1 MSHFLFFFLS
11 LNFLVVISRIPT
23 STSTSHLS
31 LPPVPSLCGLFVWRK
46 LSRLWHFPV
55 SRVTSASC
63 IPPIC
68 LELGSLALLQ
78 APFGPGLG
86 NLQGGRDHPRK
97 TRPPPPTS
105 GLLGGAGP
113 AGSPP
118 GCVVGGGGAG
128 EPWPRVVQRLA
139 LSGRGSQALIG
150 SRRSQSARV

>member
-97 TRPPPPTS
+97 TRPPGARSLLFPHIS
-105 GLLGGAGP
+105 KLVDHLNRQGLIVLWPACLLKTDKTRKLG
-113 AGSPP
+113 
-118 GCVVGGGGAG
+118 
-128 EPWPRVVQRLA
+128 
-139 LSGRGSQALIG
+139 
-150 SRRSQSARV
+150 RR